1 MKGVNL
7 WMNRETI
14 KFIKL
19 LKDYR
24 GILPRQTIKTLR
36 GQALAGDIEGVK
48 KGLKKEVSKYAR
60 AI

>member
-1 MKGVNL
+1 
-7 WMNRETI
+7 MNRETI
-14 KFIKL
+14 EFIKL

-36 GQALAGDIEGVK
+36 GQVLAGDIEGAK
-48 KGLKKEVSKYAR
+48 KGLKKEVSKLAR

>member
-36 GQALAGDIEGVK
+36 GQALAGDIEGAK
-48 KGLKKEVSKYAR
+48 KGLKKEVNKYAR

>member
-1 MKGVNL
+1 
-7 WMNRETI
+7 MNRETI

-36 GQALAGDIEGVK
+36 GQASAGDIEGAK

>member
-36 GQALAGDIEGVK
+36 GQALAGDIEGAK
-48 KGLKKEVSKYAR
+48 KGLKKEGSKYAR

>member
-7 WMNRETI
+7 WMDRETV

>member
-36 GQALAGDIEGVK
+36 GQALAGDIEGAK
-48 KGLKKEVSKYAR
+48 RGLKKEVSKYAR

>member
-7 WMNRETI
+7 WMDRETI

>member
-7 WMNRETI
+7 WMNKETI

-24 GILPRQTIKTLR
+24 GIFPRQTIKTLR

>member
-19 LKDYR
+19 LKGYR

-36 GQALAGDIEGVK
+36 GQALAGDIEGGK